1 MANTTEAAHGAAGSH
16 GADAAHAAA
25 AGGHGAEAAGM
36 PQLEFGTF
44 PNQIFWLIVALVAIY
59 FILSKVALP
68 RIAGIL
74 ADRQDAIT
82 NDIAAAE
89 ELKFKAQE
97 AEAAYDKA
105 LADARSEAMR
115 IANETRAAMQA
126 ELDEAIAKAD
136 ADIGERAAE
145 SEKAISEI
153 RASAMESVEAV
164 AKDTTGALV
173 AALGGTADEGRIN
186 AAVDA
191 RLKG

>member
-1 MANTTEAAHGAAGSH
+1 MADTTTAAHGAAGAH
-16 GADAAHAAA
+16 GAEAAA
-25 AGGHGAEAAGM
+25 AGAHGAEAAGM
-36 PQLEFGTF
+36 PQLEFGSF

-59 FILSKVALP
+59 FILSRVALP

-74 ADRQDAIT
+74 SDRQESIT

-89 ELKFKAQE
+89 EFKAKATE

-105 LADARSEAMR
+105 LADARAEAGR

-126 ELDEAIAKAD
+126 DVDEAIAKAD
-136 ADIGERAAE
+136 AEIAARTAE

-153 RASAMESVEAV
+153 RANAIESIEAV
-164 AKDTTGALV
+164 AKDTTGPLV
-173 AALGGTADEGRIN
+173 AALGGQADEATIN

-191 RLKG
+191 QLKG